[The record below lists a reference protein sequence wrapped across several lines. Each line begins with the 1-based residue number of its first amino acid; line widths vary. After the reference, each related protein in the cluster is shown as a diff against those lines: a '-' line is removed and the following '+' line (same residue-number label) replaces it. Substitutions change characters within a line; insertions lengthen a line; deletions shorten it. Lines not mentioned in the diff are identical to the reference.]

1 MKKIILLFLLT
12 FIGCTSNEPKE
23 FSEKALQDMLIGLDS
38 SKLTFREVLMD
49 HKGKK
54 ILIDVWA
61 SWCKDCVTGVSEIK
75 KLQKEFP
82 EVAYVFLSVDFS
94 KPSWKRFIT
103 KHNLVGDH
111 YNLPKG
117 MNSGDFVDFINL
129 GWIPRYI
136 VVDEKGGIQLF
147 NATKASDKRIVTALK
162 NKI

>member
-1 MKKIILLFLLT
+1 MKKIIFLLLIS
-12 FIGCTSNEPKE
+12 FISCDSNEPKE
-23 FSEKALQDMLIGLDS
+23 FSEKALQDMLIGLDN
-38 SKLTFREVLMD
+38 SKLTFREVL
-49 HKGKK
+49 HHNKGKK

-61 SWCKDCVTGVSEIK
+61 SWCKDCITGIPESK

-94 KPSWKRFIT
+94 KPSWKRFI
-103 KHNLVGDH
+103 KKYDLVGEH

-147 NATKASDKRIVTALK
+147 NATKASDQRIVKALK
-162 NKI
+162 DKI

>member
-1 MKKIILLFLLT
+1 MKKIMLLILII
-12 FIGCTSNEPKE
+12 FISCNTNAPKE
-23 FSEKALQDMLIGLDS
+23 FSEKALQDMLIGLDN
-38 SKLTFREVLMD
+38 SKITFREVLY
-49 HKGKK
+49 HNKGKK

-61 SWCKDCVTGVSEIK
+61 SWCKDCIVGLPASK

-82 EVAYVFLSVDFS
+82 DVAYVFLSVDFS
-94 KPSWKRFIT
+94 KPSWKRFI
-103 KHNLVGDH
+103 KKYNVVGQH

-147 NATKASDKRIVTALK
+147 KATKASDKSIVKALK
-162 NKI
+162 TKI